1 MSDSAGKHLSEVI
14 DFETDILP
22 YRMIQII
29 AGVGA
34 GKNYWVN
41 KVVANQKHQIDRY
54 SYRKSNV
61 LLITSRAATAN
72 AQAEN
77 LGADRWVDLE
87 ELFRS
92 NKKGGIGEQRYKDY
106 KCIVT
111 NSGIES
117 FLKNTYS
124 KSDEGTHIWNCF
136 DYIVLDEAHSLT
148 ADATFTNAPFYVER
162 FILCPLGKTPDCK
175 VILMTG
181 TADSIL
187 WFFSSIKL
195 PHEEINLLDKMEEC
209 THVSPDIVTPTTSDA
224 AFMNLLT
231 HYRKGNRIIYF
242 ARHITTIKNLVKK
255 LTKQGVPESDIGIAY
270 SDSHRDKD
278 FSENLVTQKEE
289 IRKNLIEKEKL
300 PDDVKI
306 FLTTSQNKEGI
317 NINNEDIKVMFAEST
332 LKSALIQMAGRVRKG
347 LSILY
352 VIYNTGREDFEK
364 NEFEAVRDCYCLQR
378 IRDAATK
385 YTQCAKKKP
394 AYEHKYSP
402 QHIVDNIEATF
413 PNIRY
418 DLLYRRFQM
427 YTGRIKGNQDEASNY
442 YELTDYIFNWD
453 KAVYR
458 DTKHDIMSEEY
469 GNRTGK
475 DLFQEWFPYSIISDP
490 LEEIPIDELTKIIK
504 DEIIKLL
511 KRENSFNCS
520 ISREKRDEMAEKI
533 RIDILYK
540 KNCSLLKINPQ
551 FKQVGRLL
559 KKFGLTCRKLNN
571 HGDSYIIE
579 SDEDRDKTDVPKEI

>member
-1 MSDSAGKHLSEVI
+1 MSESTGKHLSDVI
-14 DFETDILP
+14 DLEKDILP
-22 YRMIQII
+22 YRMVQII

-41 KVVANQKHQIDRY
+41 QVVANQKHQIDEH

-72 AQAEN
+72 AQAEK
-77 LGADRWVDLE
+77 LGADRWVDIE
-87 ELFRS
+87 ELFDS
-92 NKKGGIGEQRYKDY
+92 NKKGGIGEQRYSDY

-117 FLKNTYS
+117 FIKNRYS
-124 KSDEGTHIWNCF
+124 KSDENTHSWNYF

-162 FILCPLGKTPDCK
+162 FIRCSLEKNSNCK

-181 TADSIL
+181 TADSIQ
-187 WFFSSIKL
+187 WFFNSTRL
-195 PHEEINLLDKMEEC
+195 PHEQINLIDKMEEC
-209 THVSPDIVTPTTSDA
+209 THVSPEIVTPTTSNA
-224 AFMNLLT
+224 AFTNLLY
-231 HYRKGNRIIYF
+231 HYKKGDRVIYF
-242 ARHITTIKNLVKK
+242 ARHINTIKNLVER
-255 LTKQGVPESDIGIAY
+255 LTKQGVSESDIGIAY
-270 SDSHRDKD
+270 SDKRRDED

-289 IRKNLIEKEKL
+289 IRKSLIEKERL
-300 PDDVKI
+300 PDNVRI
-306 FLTTSQNKEGI
+306 FLTTSQNKEGV

-347 LSILY
+347 LSIFY
-352 VIYNTGREDFEK
+352 VVYDIDRDDFEK
-364 NEFEAVRDCYCLQR
+364 NEFEAVRDLYCLQR
-378 IRDAATK
+378 VRAASKK
-385 YTQCAKKKP
+385 YIQCSQKKP
-394 AYEHKYSP
+394 SYEHKYFP
-402 QHIVDNIEATF
+402 QQIVDNIETTF

-418 DLLYRRFQM
+418 DWLFQRFQK
-427 YTGRIKGNQDEASNY
+427 YTGRMRGNQDEANDY
-442 YELTDYIFNWD
+442 YEITDYIFNWD

-490 LEEIPIDELTKIIK
+490 LGEIPIDELTEIIK
-504 DEIIKLL
+504 NEIIKLL
-511 KRENSFNCS
+511 KQENCFNCS
-520 ISREKRDEMAEKI
+520 ISREKRDEMTEKI
-533 RIDILYK
+533 RVDILYK
-540 KNCSLLKINPQ
+540 QNCSLLNINPQ
-551 FKQVGRLL
+551 FKQLGRLL

-579 SDEDRDKTDVPKEI
+579 HDEDGDKTDVPKEK

>member
-1 MSDSAGKHLSEVI
+1 MSESTGKHLSDVI
-14 DFETDILP
+14 NFEKDIRP
-22 YRMIQII
+22 YRMVQII

-41 KVVANQKHQIDRY
+41 QVVANHKHQIDEH

-72 AQAEN
+72 AQAEK
-77 LGADRWVDLE
+77 LGADRWVDIE
-87 ELFRS
+87 ELFDS
-92 NKKGGIGEQRYKDY
+92 NKKGGFGEQRYSDY

-117 FLKNTYS
+117 FIKNRYS
-124 KSDEGTHIWNCF
+124 KSDEKTHIWNYF

-162 FILCPLGKTPDCK
+162 FIRWSLEMNPKCK

-181 TADSIL
+181 TADSIQ
-187 WFFSSIKL
+187 WFFNSIRL
-195 PHEEINLLDKMEEC
+195 PHEQINLIDKMEEC
-209 THVSPDIVTPTTSDA
+209 THVSPEIVTPITSDA
-224 AFMNLLT
+224 AFTNLLY
-231 HYRKGNRIIYF
+231 HYKKGDRVIYF
-242 ARHITTIKNLVKK
+242 ARHITTIKYLVKK
-255 LTKQGVPESDIGIAY
+255 LTKQGVSESDIGIAY
-270 SDSHRDKD
+270 SDKHRDAD
-278 FSENLVTQKEE
+278 FSVSLVKQKEE
-289 IRKNLIEKEKL
+289 IRKNLIEKEML
-300 PDDVKI
+300 PDNVRI
-306 FLTTSQNKEGI
+306 FLSTSQNKEGV

-332 LKSALIQMAGRVRKG
+332 LRSALIQMAGRVRKG
-347 LSILY
+347 LSIFY
-352 VIYNTGREDFEK
+352 VVYDIDRDNFEK
-364 NEFEAVRDCYCLQR
+364 NEFEAVRDLYCLQR
-378 IRDAATK
+378 IRAAATK

-394 AYEHKYSP
+394 SYEHKYSP
-402 QHIVDNIEATF
+402 QQIVDNIEATF

-418 DLLYRRFQM
+418 DWLFQRFQK
-427 YTGRIKGNQDEASNY
+427 YTGRMRGNQDEASNY

-469 GNRTGK
+469 GDRTGK
-475 DLFQEWFPYSIISDP
+475 DLFQEWFPYSIIGDP
-490 LEEIPIDELTKIIK
+490 LGEIPIDELTEIIK
-504 DEIIKLL
+504 AKIIKLL
-511 KRENSFNCS
+511 KHENCFNCS

-533 RIDILYK
+533 RVDILYEQ
-540 KNCSLLKINPQ
+540 NCSLLNINPQ
-551 FKQVGRLL
+551 FKQFGRLL

-579 SDEDRDKTDVPKEI
+579 PDEDGDKTDVLKEI